1 MDNFS
6 RCQSLSKGSG
16 VESLVGEFSAV
27 FLQDSPV
34 IFHGSVRQRC
44 LVKCLHDGNA
54 SGHHGSTKVLHDVET
69 VKDDL
74 SLWK

>member
-1 MDNFS
+1 M
-6 RCQSLSKGSG
+6 SKGSG
-16 VESLVGEFSAV
+16 VESLVGELSAV
-27 FLQDSPV
+27 FLQDFPV

-69 VKDDL
+69 VKNNL

>member
-1 MDNFS
+1 M
-6 RCQSLSKGSG
+6 SKGSG

-34 IFHGSVRQRC
+34 IFHGSVRKRC

-69 VKDDL
+69 VKNNL